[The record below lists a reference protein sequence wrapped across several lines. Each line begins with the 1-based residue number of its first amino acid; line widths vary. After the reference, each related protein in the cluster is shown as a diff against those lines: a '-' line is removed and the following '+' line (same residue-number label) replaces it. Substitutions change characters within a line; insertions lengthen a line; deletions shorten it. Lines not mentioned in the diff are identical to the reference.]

1 MDFLALEEP
10 LIARLAEKV
19 RFNGEPVDV
28 EPARSLRVDA
38 GNEPVL
44 RVPAL
49 LVSYDGYTV
58 PESSRGKAR
67 VRQKWSVIAV
77 VANLRD
83 RARIG
88 ARDDGALLLD
98 EVITWLLGW
107 VPPPSDGRAFHAL
120 ELTDPSSAVSYG
132 ARNTYLPLSFITERS
147 VKGQRAQP
155 GATP

>member
-1 MDFLALEEP
+1 MDFLALESP
-10 LIARLAEKV
+10 LMERLADQV

-28 EPARSLRVDA
+28 EAARSLRVDA

-44 RVPAL
+44 RVPSL
-49 LVSYDGYTV
+49 LVSYDGYSV

-67 VRQKWSVIAV
+67 VRQKYSVIAV

-98 EVITWLLGW
+98 EVIACLLGW
-107 VPPPSDGRAFHAL
+107 VPPVMDGRAFRAL

-132 ARNTYLPLSFITERS
+132 VRNTYLPLTFFTERS
-147 VKGQRAQP
+147 VEGRRAQP